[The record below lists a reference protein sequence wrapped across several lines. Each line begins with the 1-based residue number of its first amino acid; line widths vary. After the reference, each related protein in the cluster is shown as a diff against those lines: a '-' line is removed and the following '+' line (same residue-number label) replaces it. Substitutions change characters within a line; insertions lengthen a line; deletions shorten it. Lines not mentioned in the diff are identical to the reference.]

1 VRVLQCAPVNAHELY
16 HGASIGVALAESG
29 EQANEAIHR
38 ASEQM
43 RSQKRRRKSDRTA

>member
-1 VRVLQCAPVNAHELY
+1 VRVLQCAPVNARELY

-29 EQANEAIHR
+29 EHANEAIHR

-43 RSQKRRRKSDRTA
+43 RSQKRRRKSDRPA